1 MEILGTEIAREG
13 VHRRQPSLHLGKSDD
28 PRTLC
33 SISVVCPIC
42 MCVWALPSD
51 AHPHWSKG
59 QPYRSC
65 RTCPPRMLG
74 DDLLK
79 VHRTRC
85 QVDHVHRHRHHTANL
100 RIQLKSCRQGMRRH
114 RKHNLHQMSIISAY
128 LALLHSSMPILRA
141 SCGAVAAMSH
151 HDTAG
156 SNFPYSGDTPSYW
169 QASSSIHS
177 EICST
182 MLCRLLPCP
191 PWPFCAYDSPCL
203 QMGETTHEQ
212 PDGDGASVCDGAYCI
227 LQDTMLQIVVHEIYV
242 CTSYLLY
249 FHTWARQISWS
260 YCRSDG
266 QGLTSQAPLQSR
278 RR

>member
-1 MEILGTEIAREG
+1 
-13 VHRRQPSLHLGKSDD
+13 
-28 PRTLC
+28 
-33 SISVVCPIC
+33 

-79 VHRTRC
+79 LHRTRC

-114 RKHNLHQMSIISAY
+114 RKHNLHQMSIINAY

-156 SNFPYSGDTPSYW
+156 SNFPYSGDNPSYW

-212 PDGDGASVCDGAYCI
+212 PDGDGIHGTRYCCKCLRWCI
-227 LQDTMLQIVVHEIYV
+227 LYSTRYNV
-242 CTSYLLY
+242 
-249 FHTWARQISWS
+249 AN
-260 YCRSDG
+260 
-266 QGLTSQAPLQSR
+266 R
-278 RR
+278 RP